1 MTVRKKTGPSK
12 SDIAATSTRAALLEE
27 AWSIIQAA
35 KAEGNFAVASATLER
50 AARIAGLWTE
60 RPVAPDAA
68 PAAKIFTSEPMS
80 AEEWSEKFAPK
91 EG

>member
-1 MTVRKKTGPSK
+1 MRKKGGDP
-12 SDIAATSTRAALLEE
+12 DLTRAALLEE

-60 RPVAPDAA
+60 KPAGADPS
-68 PAAKIFTSEPMS
+68 PAAKVFTSEPMS
-80 AEEWSEKFAPK
+80 PEEWSEKFAPK